1 MTATPVASAQTV
13 LYVEDDPLN
22 QDLVRAVVRKRPD
35 VRLVV
40 AGLGTE
46 ALAFVATEQPALILL
61 DLHLPDMTGDELMHA
76 LRGQPATA
84 AIPVVLVS
92 GETAERPPD
101 CPAAGVIGHLTKPY
115 DIRELLSLIDGVFEP
130 QG

>member
-1 MTATPVASAQTV
+1 MSTAPVYFAQTV

-22 QDLVRAVVRKRPD
+22 QDLVRAVIRKRPD

-40 AGLGTE
+40 AGLGRE
-46 ALAFVATEQPALILL
+46 ALVVAAAERPALILL
-61 DLHLPDMTGDELMHA
+61 DLHLPDMTGDELMRA
-76 LRGQPATA
+76 LRKQPETA

-92 GETAERPPD
+92 GETDPRTPD
-101 CPAAGVIGHLTKPY
+101 GPALGVIGRLTKPY
-115 DIRELLSLIDGVFEP
+115 DIRELLSLVDGVLQP